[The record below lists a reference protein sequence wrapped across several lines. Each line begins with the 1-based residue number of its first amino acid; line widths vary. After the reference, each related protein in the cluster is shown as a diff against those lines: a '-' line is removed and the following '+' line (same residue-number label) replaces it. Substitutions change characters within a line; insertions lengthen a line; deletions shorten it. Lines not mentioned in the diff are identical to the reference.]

1 MELFQKSVS
10 DSGGE
15 VIWTEGFQRKQQSF
29 VQPFDAF
36 TGKLRKMSA
45 EEASDLEELGE
56 KEDPVLNF
64 DAVFVAIG
72 SDGMKDLQVIFPYAS
87 VYQMQKTVFLGDS
100 GWNNPALPFVPRYQA
115 FRKLVFTDGYTR
127 LRKGSEREYFDK
139 LHEKELFRQQ
149 NYSRPSSYAAY
160 AYDTISMLKSLL
172 TEETNHSHGD
182 LKEAMLKVSEYPGV
196 TGILSFNEEGEIQRD
211 MQLLTLRGGDIAAIE

>member
-1 MELFQKSVS
+1 MILYNQNREGRENARLFQKSVS

-15 VIWTEGFQRKQQSF
+15 VVWTEGFQRKQQSF

-45 EEASDLEELGE
+45 DEASDLEELGE

-127 LRKGSEREYFDK
+127 LRKGSEREYFYK

-160 AYDTISMLKSLL
+160 AYDTISMLSLI
-172 TEETNHSHGD
+172 H
-182 LKEAMLKVSEYPGV
+182 
-196 TGILSFNEEGEIQRD
+196 I
-211 MQLLTLRGGDIAAIE
+211 